1 MYGLGSD
8 PCMLSS
14 EGNPVA
20 HTHDLRVIFPDP
32 TLFLISLI
40 LSSFPGVLFGILTR
54 KLALYLLHSATHFPR
69 LPLFRGIGRVKQWE
83 DREEKQS
90 NGVSL
95 YSLGTTSPSERNVSF
110 PLSFRFLLATLLLLL
125 LLPLNFLGA
134 MA

>member
-14 EGNPVA
+14 EVNPVV
-20 HTHDLRVIFPDP
+20 HTHNLRVIFPDS

-40 LSSFPGVLFGILTR
+40 LSSFPGALFGTLTR

-69 LPLFRGIGRVKQWE
+69 LPLFLGVGRVKQWE

-95 YSLGTTSPSERNVSF
+95 YSLRTTSPSERNVSF
-110 PLSFRFLLATLLLLL
+110 PLSFRLLLATLLLLL